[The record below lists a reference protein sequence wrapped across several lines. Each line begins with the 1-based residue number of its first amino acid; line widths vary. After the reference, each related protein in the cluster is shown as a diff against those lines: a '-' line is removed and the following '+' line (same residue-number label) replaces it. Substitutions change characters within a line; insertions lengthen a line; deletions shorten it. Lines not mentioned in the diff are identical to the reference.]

1 MKLTTPYA
9 VLAGFALVALAIAS
23 QPLTGSLVPE
33 AWAQS
38 DKPVKV
44 VICDVYGGKCHS
56 PHLPMEVTVCNPL
69 GNRCAWVTSPK
80 KAGIAPALVVNDW
93 SDR

>member
-23 QPLTGSLVPE
+23 QPFTGSLVPD

-38 DKPVKV
+38 NRPVKV
-44 VICDVYGGKCHS
+44 ELCDWSGDRCYFPGA
-56 PHLPMEVTVCNPL
+56 PMEVTVCDPI
-69 GNRCAWVTSPK
+69 GRICAFAARPEENNVGL
-80 KAGIAPALVVNDW
+80 AGLVVLAGE
-93 SDR
+93 